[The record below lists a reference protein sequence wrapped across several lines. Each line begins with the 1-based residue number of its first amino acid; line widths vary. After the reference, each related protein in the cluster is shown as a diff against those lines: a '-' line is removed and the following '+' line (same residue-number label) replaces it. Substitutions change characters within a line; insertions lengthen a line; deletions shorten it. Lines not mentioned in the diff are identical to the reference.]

1 MIEVKNNFY
10 IRICLLWSII
20 FLSAMM
26 GQAQEMFHRI
36 YPSQNNKNVLSLK
49 SIQAKNGSYLALHI
63 ELEEPVNEDDDPF
76 GDTLIITNFKP
87 KGDVNWSK
95 SIALSGKYK
104 SFNPQLSSLVQGQN
118 DSIYYSVVALDDNLP
133 VNLTGSLDINGN
145 LGFLKATGVA
155 ANVSDNTGESN
166 LLVNYNKALFNA
178 YGAVAG
184 NEQSI
189 HLSKK
194 NYNGNISWVKSLG
207 TTVNNANVPESLL
220 GFEFADDTTFIMTG
234 LLDSLVPKPFIAVL
248 DTVGNPLMS
257 KMFTDA
263 DFDLS
268 IPLSYNAHKF
278 SNGTYVLT
286 GYLLEVSFPFNI
298 DIKGFIIKTD
308 AQGNVTWSKKV
319 VVNDGDFTVV
329 KHSIVDRDNN
339 IVVAG
344 SNFSFLNQETYPF
357 LAKIDQSGKIL
368 WKKKYDRT
376 DSSLDFTGSLYQTR
390 DQGYV
395 YYTTCSKDGLTVP
408 SLIKTSIDG
417 TTGCESD
424 MDEALLVD
432 NIFTSDT
439 LVWSVVNITN
449 VTEDIVVKTKAHNFK
464 VPVLS
469 LAVRPFCPNEPIDW
483 TFDASVQGAT
493 SYLWNDN
500 STADTLR
507 VFKEGEY
514 SVMVK
519 IDEDVCYTLC
529 DTAKLER
536 YTKPQAQINLSL
548 GNFCTN
554 GKQTLSLSYN
564 PGHPQV
570 KSVTWSTGET
580 GVTSIEIA
588 TPGTYRVTVVDQC
601 DETAT
606 ALINVGPFPQKLSAA
621 TITGDPSVNCIR
633 GTISGLLTATG
644 NAVGLGDLKYL
655 WSTGAT
661 TAVIS
666 LNDSEVLTYTVT
678 VTDVCGT
685 SATANKVVELKG
697 SNNINANITLDES
710 KKCEGVVVLNVITGQ
725 FSPNLKYAWSNG
737 ASTPNINVTSSG
749 NYTVTVTDVCGNS
762 ASAVRNVKIRDS
774 ELKISINDKLDC
786 INGKVTL
793 SVSSNSPITK
803 YSWSNGVTT
812 DILSLNKGES
822 NDKTFTV
829 TVTDDCGVS
838 ATSSF
843 TVKFVLNSNF
853 FLIDTIGL
861 ARPCNSLTLIVN
873 KGAFQ
878 DTSYNYNWSN
888 GSKTRRTTIINNGTY
903 TVTITGNECSGSV
916 VKDININIDSF
927 GINDLIYAKI
937 FFPDGTF
944 TPGQMI
950 DSTTLK
956 SEDYKNA
963 EQYNRT
969 FGPVNQRKYCIPDI
983 TEYELH
989 VFNRWGQEVFVSD
1002 DIFKEWD
1009 GTYQDQQA
1017 PTESYLWIAKYKIFG
1032 IEKTV
1037 KGSVTMIRR

>member
-20 FLSAMM
+20 CLSAMM

-189 HLSKK
+189 HLSNK

-257 KMFTDA
+257 KVFTDA

-424 MDEALLVD
+424 MDEELLVD

-621 TITGDPSVNCIR
+621 KIEGEPTTDDCNK
-633 GTISGLLTATG
+633 GTISGTLTSIG
-644 NAVGLGDLKYL
+644 NAVDLGMRYR
-655 WSTGAT
+655 WSTGES
-661 TAVIS
+661 TAVLS
-666 LNDSEVLTYTVT
+666 LNESEILTYTVT
-678 VTDVCGT
+678 VTDVCST
-685 SATANKVVELKG
+685 SATATKIVVLKG
-697 SNNINANITLDES
+697 ELNNNFQFEKSVIGTCRDRKIVINIRVSIFTQKLRYNWSTSDTTANITVDEAGTY
-710 KKCEGVVVLNVITGQ
+710 KATL
-725 FSPNLKYAWSNG
+725 
-737 ASTPNINVTSSG
+737 
-749 NYTVTVTDVCGNS
+749 TDACN
-762 ASAVRNVKIRDS
+762 NK
-774 ELKISINDKLDC
+774 
-786 INGKVTL
+786 
-793 SVSSNSPITK
+793 ITK
-803 YSWSNGVTT
+803 E
-812 DILSLNKGES
+812 IK
-822 NDKTFTV
+822 
-829 TVTDDCGVS
+829 
-838 ATSSF
+838 
-843 TVKFVLNSNF
+843 
-853 FLIDTIGL
+853 IDPSEFEIKDL
-861 ARPCNSLTLIVN
+861 A
-873 KGAFQ
+873 
-878 DTSYNYNWSN
+878 
-888 GSKTRRTTIINNGTY
+888 
-903 TVTITGNECSGSV
+903 
-916 VKDININIDSF
+916 
-927 GINDLIYAKI
+927 YAKI

-969 FGPVNQRKYCIPDI
+969 FGPVNLPEYCIDDV
-983 TEYELH
+983 TDYELH